1 MNKIKRKK
9 TLMSILFVVCVA
21 LPAYSQ
27 SSSNQANRLSLGI
40 IGGMNIATM
49 YFPNSQEPDDQRIT
63 SRLGFGAGAVLD
75 FNISKHLNARIEPM
89 YMQKGGKI
97 EEGSDPA
104 NQPEGLIKSSSIEIP
119 ILVQYTFGD
128 KIQPYL
134 VGGPSMG
141 YNLKSELSFDLTGLE
156 FIGDM
161 SETTINIDLGIAFGG
176 GIQVPIKIA
185 KVFLEAKYTYGLMNQ
200 RENGT
205 VKLISGSYEFDMD
218 VNKDDDKFTNRG
230 LQIMLGIVLP
240 L

>member
-1 MNKIKRKK
+1 MKIKRKK
-9 TLMSILFVVCVA
+9 TLLSILFVIGMA
-21 LPAYSQ
+21 LPSYSQ
-27 SSSNQANRLSLGI
+27 SSSNQTNRFSLGI
-40 IGGMNIATM
+40 IGGTNIATM
-49 YFPNSQEPDDQRIT
+49 YFPNSQKPDDQRIT

-75 FNISKHLNARIEPM
+75 INFSKHLNLRFEPM
-89 YMQKGGKI
+89 YLQKGGKI
-97 EEGSDPA
+97 EEGSDPV
-104 NQPEGLIKSSSIEIP
+104 NQPEGLIESSSIEIP

-161 SETTINIDLGIAFGG
+161 SETTINVDLGIAFGG